1 MTPVDPTV
9 RQAAGVR
16 PVAPAAPA
24 RTGRAADAAPGF
36 DRMLQGRLQAGQATA
51 AEPLRWSAHAR
62 DRLVQ
67 RGIQVTPEMAARLED
82 AVGRAAAKGSRDTLV
97 LVDGTAFVVS
107 ARNRVVITAVDQ
119 EGLRDQVFTNIDSA
133 VLAR

>member
-1 MTPVDPTV
+1 MTPIDPTV
-9 RQAAGVR
+9 RGAAGVR
-16 PVAPAAPA
+16 PVAPAPSGAP
-24 RTGRAADAAPGF
+24 RAADPAASGF
-36 DRMLQGRLQAGQATA
+36 DRMLQGRLQGAQAP

-67 RGIQVTPEMAARLED
+67 RGIQVTPEVAARLED
-82 AVGRAAAKGSRDTLV
+82 AVTRAAAKGSRDTLV
-97 LVDGTAFVVS
+97 LVDQTAFVVS

-119 EGLRDQVFTNIDSA
+119 EGLKEQVFTNIDSA